1 MGLFDLCM
9 VGGDGFGF
17 FECVLDPGQSSTLS
31 VALLIG
37 LFLALLSAGYL
48 GLAIYRVLRYR
59 AAPAVDVGFRPA
71 VTILKPLCGAE
82 PELYSCLRSFCD
94 QDYRAFQIVFG
105 VADAADGA
113 VAVVERLISEFPALD
128 LVLTIDPSVRGEN
141 LKVSNLVNMA
151 RLAKHDMIV
160 VSDSDTRVDRDCLAR
175 VVAPLANARTG
186 AVTCLYKAAP
196 VPGLASRL
204 AALFI
209 DDWFLSSA
217 VVDARMREVT
227 YCFGPVSAVRRDAL
241 EAIGGFPR
249 LASHLADDFMMGKL
263 IAAAGYRV
271 ELADVIVETVVAET
285 WRTLLMH
292 ELRWARTVKAVKPG
306 EHFMSGIT
314 EPLPLIALLLFN
326 HGTLGW
332 SAIGALIALRLV
344 LHYALRARFAVSP
357 PCPWLLPAREC
368 LCFGVW
374 VASFAGSNVRW
385 RNRDFVVDAGG
396 RLIPLA
402 SRYAS

>member
-1 MGLFDLCM
+1 MLLANLCLA
-9 VGGDGFGF
+9 GGDGFGF
-17 FECVLDPGQSSTLS
+17 FDCVLDPGEPSALS
-31 VALLIG
+31 VTLLAG

-48 GLAIYRVLRYR
+48 GLAICRVLRYR
-59 AAPAVDVGFRPA
+59 VAPPVNLGFRPA

-94 QDYRAFQIVFG
+94 QDYPEFQIVFG
-105 VADAADGA
+105 VADAADDA
-113 VAVVERLISEFPALD
+113 VAVVKQLMSEFPARD
-128 LVLTIDPSVRGEN
+128 LTLTIDTRIQGEN

-151 RLAKHDMIV
+151 RFAKHDVIV
-160 VSDSDTRVDRDCLAR
+160 VSDSDTRIGRDCLAR
-175 VVAPLANARTG
+175 VVTPLADTRTG

-196 VPGLASRL
+196 TPGLASRL
-204 AALFI
+204 GALFI

-227 YCFGPVSAVRRDAL
+227 YCFGPMSAVRRDAL
-241 EAIGGFPR
+241 EAIGGFRR
-249 LASHLADDFMMGKL
+249 LASHLADDFMMGRL

-271 ELADVIVETVVAET
+271 ELAGPIVETVVAET
-285 WRTLLMH
+285 WRSLFAH

-326 HGTLGW
+326 YGVFGW
-332 SAIGALIALRLV
+332 SVIGALVALRLV
-344 LHYALRARFAVSP
+344 LHYALRARFAVAP
-357 PCPWLLPAREC
+357 PRPWLVPLREC
-368 LCFGVW
+368 LCFAVW
-374 VASFAGSNVRW
+374 VASFAGRNVRW
-385 RNRDFVVDAGG
+385 RNRDFMIDARG

>member
-17 FECVLDPGQSSTLS
+17 FECGLDPGEPSIFS

-59 AAPAVDVGFRPA
+59 AVPPIGAGFRPA

-82 PELYSCLRSFCD
+82 PELYSCLRSFCE
-94 QDYRAFQIVFG
+94 QEYPEFQIVFG

-113 VAVVERLISEFPALD
+113 VAVVKRLMSEFPARD
-128 LVLTIDPSVRGEN
+128 LTLAVNTRIQGEN

-151 RLAKHDMIV
+151 RFAKHDIII
-160 VSDSDTRVDRDCLAR
+160 VSDSDTRVGRDCLTR
-175 VVAPLANARTG
+175 VVTPLADARTG

-196 VPGLASRL
+196 APGLASRL
-204 AALFI
+204 GALFI

-217 VVDARMREVT
+217 VVDAGMREVT

-249 LASHLADDFMMGKL
+249 LASHLADDFMMGQL

-271 ELADVIVETVVAET
+271 ELADVIVETVVVEN
-285 WRTLLMH
+285 WRSLFAH

-326 HGTLGW
+326 HGALGW
-332 SAIGALIALRLV
+332 SVIGALVALRLM
-344 LHYALRARFAVSP
+344 LHYALRARFAVAP
-357 PCPWLLPAREC
+357 PCPWLVPLREC
-368 LCFGVW
+368 LCFAVW

-385 RNRDFVVDAGG
+385 RNRDFAIDAAG

>member
-1 MGLFDLCM
+1 M
-9 VGGDGFGF
+9 
-17 FECVLDPGQSSTLS
+17 LS
-31 VALLIG
+31 VTLLAG

-48 GLAIYRVLRYR
+48 SLAIYRVLGYR
-59 AAPAVDVGFRPA
+59 TEPKVDAGFRPA

-94 QDYRAFQIVFG
+94 QDYPEFQIVFG

-113 VAVVERLISEFPALD
+113 VAVVKRLMSEFLARD
-128 LVLTIDPSVRGEN
+128 LILTIDARIQGEN

-151 RLAKHDMIV
+151 RFAKHDVIV
-160 VSDSDTRVDRDCLAR
+160 VSDSDTRVGRDCLAR
-175 VVAPLANARTG
+175 VAAPLADTRTG
-186 AVTCLYKAAP
+186 AVTCLYKASP
-196 VPGLASRL
+196 TPGLASRL
-204 AALFI
+204 GALFI

-241 EAIGGFPR
+241 AAIGGFSR
-249 LASHLADDFMMGKL
+249 LASHLADDFMMGRL
-263 IAAAGYRV
+263 IAAAGYRI
-271 ELADVIVETVVAET
+271 ELADVIVDTVVAET
-285 WRTLLMH
+285 WRSLFAH

-314 EPLPLIALLLFN
+314 EPLPLISLLLFN
-326 HGTLGW
+326 EGVLGW
-332 SAIGALIALRLV
+332 SVIGTMVARRLAL
-344 LHYALRARFAVSP
+344 HFALRAHFVVAP
-357 PCPWLLPAREC
+357 PCPWLVPLREC
-368 LCFGVW
+368 LCFAVW

-385 RNRDFVVDAGG
+385 RNRDFTIDAGG

-402 SRYAS
+402 SPYAS